1 MGFDENRISFIDD
14 RPGHDFR
21 YAASNNNLI
30 RTGWKPQYN
39 FDESLKEIIHWYMKN
54 TKWWNK
60 SLLIQIK
67 IAKRFNKLVMF
78 SLIKRIFIKTLQL
91 FF

>member
-1 MGFDENRISFIDD
+1 MMGFDENRISFIDD

-30 RTGWKPQYN
+30 RTGWKPQHN

-54 TKWWNK
+54 TKWWDKEFINTNK
-60 SLLIQIK
+60 NRK
-67 IAKRFNKLVMF
+67 KRFNLN
-78 SLIKRIFIKTLQL
+78 
-91 FF
+91 